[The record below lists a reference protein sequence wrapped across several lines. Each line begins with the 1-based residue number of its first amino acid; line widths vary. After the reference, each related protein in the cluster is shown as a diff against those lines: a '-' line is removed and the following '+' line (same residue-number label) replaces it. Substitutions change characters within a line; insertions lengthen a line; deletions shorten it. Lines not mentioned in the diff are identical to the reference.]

1 MVLRFKKQEEKE
13 IDYMNEL
20 KIFQNKEFGEIR
32 TLIENGEPW
41 LVGKD
46 VCESFGDTNYRRSLS
61 SVDDDDKRISQIE
74 TPGGKQNMIVINES
88 GLYSLLF
95 QMQPQKA
102 KGVSQNDSLV
112 DERIEKLHRF
122 KRWVTSEVLPSI
134 RKNGGY
140 IAGQE
145 TMTDDELMA
154 RALQVAQNKILERDK
169 QIETMKPKAIF
180 ADAVAASHTSIL
192 IGDLAKLISQNG
204 VSIGQKRL
212 FKWLRD
218 NGYLIK
224 REGSDRNMPTQRSM
238 EMKLFE
244 VKESTISNPDGSVR
258 ITRTPK
264 VTGKGQQYFVNKF
277 LAI

>member
-1 MVLRFKKQEEKE
+1 
-13 IDYMNEL
+13 MNDL
-20 KIFQNKEFGEIR
+20 KIFENKEFGEIR
-32 TLIENGEPW
+32 TIIENGEPW
-41 LVGKD
+41 FVGKD
-46 VCESFGDTNYRRSLS
+46 VAEILGYSNPRKAVIDH
-61 SVDDDDKRISQIE
+61 VDEEDKMDGVTIRDSIGRKQI
-74 TPGGKQNMIVINES
+74 PVLINES
-88 GLYSLLF
+88 GLYSLILSSKL
-95 QMQPQKA
+95 PNA
-102 KGVSQNDSLV
+102 K
-112 DERIEKLHRF
+112 EF
-122 KRWVTSEVLPSI
+122 KKWVTSEVLPSI

-145 TMTDDELMA
+145 TMSDDELMA

-169 QIETMKPKAIF
+169 QIENMKPKAIF

-277 LAI
+277 LVS

>member
-1 MVLRFKKQEEKE
+1 MNNLEIFK
-13 IDYMNEL
+13 NA
-20 KIFQNKEFGEIR
+20 EFGEIR
-32 TLIENGEPW
+32 TVNIDGEPW
-41 LVGKD
+41 FVGKD
-46 VCESFGDTNYRRSLS
+46 VAEILGYSDTSDAMKKH
-61 SVDDDDKRISQIE
+61 VDDDDKLTRHFADSGQKRAMYI
-74 TPGGKQNMIVINES
+74 INES
-88 GLYSLLF
+88 GLYSLILSSKL
-95 QMQPQKA
+95 PNA
-102 KGVSQNDSLV
+102 K
-112 DERIEKLHRF
+112 RF

-145 TMTDDELMA
+145 TMSDDELMA

>member
-13 IDYMNEL
+13 IDYMNDL
-20 KIFQNKEFGEIR
+20 KIFENKEFGEIR
-32 TLIENGEPW
+32 TAVVEDEPMFC
-41 LVGKD
+41 LTD
-46 VCESFGDTNYRRSLS
+46 VCRALGITHITDVKSRLRKDGVGTSEVIDSLG
-61 SVDDDDKRISQIE
+61 R
-74 TPGGKQNMIVINES
+74 KQTAIFVNES
-88 GLYSLLF
+88 NLYKVIF
-95 QMQPQKA
+95 QSRKEA
-102 KGVSQNDSLV
+102 A
-112 DERIEKLHRF
+112 ERF
-122 KRWVTSEVLPSI
+122 TDWVTSEVLPSI

-140 IAGQE
+140 IVGQE
-145 TMTDDELMA
+145 TMSDDELMA

>member
-1 MVLRFKKQEEKE
+1 
-13 IDYMNEL
+13 MNDL
-20 KIFQNKEFGEIR
+20 KIFENKEFGEIR
-32 TLIENGEPW
+32 TAVVEDEPMFC
-41 LVGKD
+41 LTD
-46 VCESFGDTNYRRSLS
+46 VCRALGITHITDVKSRLRKDGVGTSEVIDSLG
-61 SVDDDDKRISQIE
+61 R
-74 TPGGKQNMIVINES
+74 KQTAIFVNES
-88 GLYSLLF
+88 NLYKVIF
-95 QMQPQKA
+95 QSRKEA
-102 KGVSQNDSLV
+102 A
-112 DERIEKLHRF
+112 ERF
-122 KRWVTSEVLPSI
+122 TDWVTSEVLPSI

-140 IAGQE
+140 IVGQE
-145 TMTDDELMA
+145 TMSDDELMA

-277 LAI
+277 LVNGKERLHDRI

>member
-1 MVLRFKKQEEKE
+1 
-13 IDYMNEL
+13 MNDL
-20 KIFQNKEFGEIR
+20 KIFENKEFGEIR
-32 TLIENGEPW
+32 TAIVEDEPMFC
-41 LVGKD
+41 LTD
-46 VCESFGDTNYRRSLS
+46 VCKALGLTNSRNVADRL
-61 SVDDDDKRISQIE
+61 DDDERCKLDLHRQGE
-74 TPGGKQNMIVINES
+74 TWFVTES
-88 GLYSLLF
+88 GLYAVILRSDK
-95 QMQPQKA
+95 PNA
-102 KGVSQNDSLV
+102 KKF
-112 DERIEKLHRF
+112 RK
-122 KRWVTSEVLPSI
+122 WVTSEVLPSI

-140 IAGQE
+140 IAGQD
-145 TMTDDELMA
+145 TMSDDELMA

-277 LAI
+277 LAE

>member
-13 IDYMNEL
+13 IDYMNDL
-20 KIFQNKEFGEIR
+20 KVFENKEFGEIR
-32 TLIENGEPW
+32 TAVVEDEPMFC
-41 LVGKD
+41 LTD
-46 VCESFGDTNYRRSLS
+46 VCRALGITHITDVKSRLRKDGVGTSEVIDSLG
-61 SVDDDDKRISQIE
+61 R
-74 TPGGKQNMIVINES
+74 KQTAIFVNES
-88 GLYSLLF
+88 NLYKVIF
-95 QMQPQKA
+95 QSRKEA
-102 KGVSQNDSLV
+102 A
-112 DERIEKLHRF
+112 ERF
-122 KRWVTSEVLPSI
+122 TDWVTSEVLPSI

-140 IAGQE
+140 IVGQE
-145 TMTDDELMA
+145 TMSDDELMA

>member
-1 MVLRFKKQEEKE
+1 
-13 IDYMNEL
+13 MNDL
-20 KIFQNKEFGEIR
+20 KIFENKEFGKIR
-32 TLIENGEPW
+32 TVIENGETW
-41 LVGKD
+41 FIGKEVAD
-46 VCESFGDTNYRRSLS
+46 ILEYANTAKAIRDHVDEEDKLTERIVLS
-61 SVDDDDKRISQIE
+61 
-74 TPGGKQNMIVINES
+74 GQNREVIFINEP
-88 GLYSLLF
+88 GLYSLILSSKL
-95 QMQPQKA
+95 PNA
-102 KGVSQNDSLV
+102 K
-112 DERIEKLHRF
+112 KF
-122 KRWVTSEVLPSI
+122 KKWVTSEVLPSI

-145 TMTDDELMA
+145 TMSDDELMA

-204 VSIGQKRL
+204 VNIGQKRL

>member
-1 MVLRFKKQEEKE
+1 
-13 IDYMNEL
+13 MNDL
-20 KIFQNKEFGEIR
+20 KIYENKEFGEIR
-32 TLIENGEPW
+32 TVNIDGEPW
-41 LVGKD
+41 FVGKD
-46 VCESFGDTNYRRSLS
+46 VAEILGYSNTKDAISTHIDEDDRTVIQRSHFPTFDIPTRGL
-61 SVDDDDKRISQIE
+61 
-74 TPGGKQNMIVINES
+74 TLINES
-88 GLYSLLF
+88 GLYSLILGSKL
-95 QMQPQKA
+95 PNA
-102 KGVSQNDSLV
+102 K
-112 DERIEKLHRF
+112 RF

-154 RALQVAQNKILERDK
+154 RALQVAQNKIQERDK

-204 VSIGQKRL
+204 VNIGQKRL

>member
-1 MVLRFKKQEEKE
+1 
-13 IDYMNEL
+13 MNDL
-20 KIFQNKEFGEIR
+20 KIFENKEFGEIR
-32 TLIENGEPW
+32 TVVKDGEPW
-41 LVGKD
+41 FVGKD
-46 VCESFGDTNYRRSLS
+46 VAEILGHSNPQRALRDYI
-61 SVDDDDKRISQIE
+61 DDDDKGVTKIV
-74 TPGGKQNMIVINES
+74 TPGGTQTMAIINES
-88 GLYSLLF
+88 GLYSLILSSKL
-95 QMQPQKA
+95 PNA
-102 KGVSQNDSLV
+102 K
-112 DERIEKLHRF
+112 KF
-122 KRWVTSEVLPSI
+122 KKWVTSEVLPSI

-145 TMTDDELMA
+145 TMSDDELMA

-204 VSIGQKRL
+204 VNIGQKRL

-277 LAI
+277 LTE